1 MGISL
6 LCAVKIT
13 DDEINN
19 HGINRQTHLLRSYPS
34 WIECE
39 GVDEIV
45 IVDWGS
51 DTPVSEVLE
60 KHDKLKIIRVNPS
73 DCKYWSFSQAFNLAA
88 RFSSCEHFVFI
99 NADEIILDKYEISK
113 LDRPDHTFFYEGTC
127 WDDKR
132 AHGVYFLYISKELF
146 WHVNAFNEKLIGYGY
161 DDVDI
166 RKRLE
171 ASGARLVTPNVQI
184 EHIPHGHSHEG
195 RENGINY
202 GLSKYTPWTDEDSVI
217 DIRGMERKDGV
228 LCCGIEEKDVIT
240 EEKMKD
246 RQMVL
251 VFICSV
257 NLPWLY

>member
-6 LCAVKIT
+6 LCAVKASE
-13 DDEINN
+13 DEIWE
-19 HGINRQTHLLRSYPS
+19 HDINRAKHLLRSYSS

-88 RFSSCEHFVFI
+88 RFSTCEHLLFI

-113 LDRPDHTFFYEGTC
+113 LDKPDNTFFYEGTC

-132 AHGVYFLYISKELF
+132 AHGVYFLYLSKELF
-146 WHVNAFNEKLIGYGY
+146 WHVNAFNERMIGYGY
-161 DDVDI
+161 DDVDMNE
-166 RKRLE
+166 RLQKWAE
-171 ASGARLVTPNVQI
+171 PVTPNVQI
-184 EHIPHGHSHEG
+184 EHIIHRHSYEQK
-195 RENGINY
+195 ENSINC
-202 GLSKYTPWTDEDSVI
+202 GLSKYMPWTDEDSVI
-217 DIRGMERKDGV
+217 DIMDMERKDGV

-240 EEKMKD
+240 EEKIKD

-251 VFICSV
+251 VFIYSV